1 MTTESFVSSVPL
13 PEFGLW
19 GKLPGRR
26 VPLSF
31 DLEITARCNNA
42 CRHCYINL
50 PAGDLEARR
59 KELSLAEINDIADQ
73 AVGLGALWCLIS
85 GGEPLLRDDFADIY
99 ISLKQK
105 GLLVSVFTN
114 ACLVTEEHV
123 ALFTKYPP
131 RDLEVTVYGIT
142 PDTYERVTQRP
153 GSYIAFRRG
162 LDLLLKNELKVRLK
176 AMALRSNV
184 SELPAIAAFCR
195 ENTID
200 YFRFDPQLH
209 LRYDHNQKRNEEI
222 KAERL
227 SPGEIV
233 KIEQGD
239 DERARALE
247 KDCDR
252 LIFSEYEGHLCD
264 HLFHCGAG
272 NQNFAVSYDGIFRLC
287 ADLWHPDCIYDLR
300 QGKLSQ
306 AWDELVP
313 RVRDLRST
321 NPTFL
326 EQCRRC
332 PIINLCLWCPAHAHL
347 ECAQMDGWSEYFCQ
361 VAHARAEAISSSHP
375 SLHSDS
381 SLIPRDEK

>member
-162 LDLLLKNELKVRLK
+162 LDLLLKNELKVR
-176 AMALRSNV
+176 
-184 SELPAIAAFCR
+184 
-195 ENTID
+195 
-200 YFRFDPQLH
+200 
-209 LRYDHNQKRNEEI
+209 
-222 KAERL
+222 
-227 SPGEIV
+227 
-233 KIEQGD
+233 
-239 DERARALE
+239 
-247 KDCDR
+247 
-252 LIFSEYEGHLCD
+252 
-264 HLFHCGAG
+264 
-272 NQNFAVSYDGIFRLC
+272 
-287 ADLWHPDCIYDLR
+287 
-300 QGKLSQ
+300 
-306 AWDELVP
+306 
-313 RVRDLRST
+313 
-321 NPTFL
+321 
-326 EQCRRC
+326 
-332 PIINLCLWCPAHAHL
+332 
-347 ECAQMDGWSEYFCQ
+347 
-361 VAHARAEAISSSHP
+361 
-375 SLHSDS
+375 
-381 SLIPRDEK
+381 